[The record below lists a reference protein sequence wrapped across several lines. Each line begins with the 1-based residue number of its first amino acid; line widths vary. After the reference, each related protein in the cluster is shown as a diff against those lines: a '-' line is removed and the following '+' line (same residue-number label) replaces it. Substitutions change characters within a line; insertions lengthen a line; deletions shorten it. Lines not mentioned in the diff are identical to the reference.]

1 MNQWSDPVRPLEGVR
16 IADLTWLLAGAGG
29 PRLLASLGAEV
40 IRIEWRDRLD
50 FLRYMPPFAP
60 LTNQGTEKAGAMEL
74 AGLDKSS
81 VKSVNRAGYFNDIN
95 AGKKGISLNMGHPK
109 GRELFKRL
117 VAVSDVVVEAFTAE
131 TMRKWGLGYEALR
144 EIKSDI
150 IYVQQPG
157 WGYKGP
163 YVKFAS
169 YGPIAQAVSGLTE
182 QSGLPAPYPPAGWGF
197 SYMDWSGAYY
207 CALTMLCAIYY
218 KKRTGKGQYIDCS
231 QVEPGIYMTGS
242 AILDYVTNGRH
253 YQRTGNRSPFKP
265 AAPHGAY
272 RCAGEDRVLSSPST
286 QHPTPSTHWIAIA
299 VTNDE
304 EWRALVR
311 EMGDPAWTRN
321 EKFATLAARIH
332 NQDELDRLIGEWTQN
347 KDPFALQERL
357 QQAGVPAGVCQ
368 TAQDRVERDPQLQ
381 HLQWLIPLLHS
392 EIGTW
397 PVKDVPFHFTNATV
411 NQGGPTERAAPCY
424 GEDSDY
430 VYGELLKLT
439 TQERAE
445 LEREGVI

>member
-144 EIKSDI
+144 DLKSDI

-272 RCAGEDRVLSSPST
+272 RCAGEDRWVAL
-286 QHPTPSTHWIAIA
+286 A

-304 EWRALVR
+304 EWRVLVR
-311 EMGDPAWTRN
+311 GMGDPVWARN
-321 EKFATLAARIH
+321 EKIATLAARVH
-332 NQDELDRLIGEWTQN
+332 NHDELDR
-347 KDPFALQERL
+347 
-357 QQAGVPAGVCQ
+357 
-368 TAQDRVERDPQLQ
+368 
-381 HLQWLIPLLHS
+381 
-392 EIGTW
+392 
-397 PVKDVPFHFTNATV
+397 
-411 NQGGPTERAAPCY
+411 
-424 GEDSDY
+424 
-430 VYGELLKLT
+430 
-439 TQERAE
+439 
-445 LEREGVI
+445 

>member
-1 MNQWSDPVRPLEGVR
+1 MVRPLEGVR

-60 LTNQGTEKAGAMEL
+60 RKNESAEKAGVLEL
-74 AGLDKSS
+74 SGLSKDA

-95 AGKKGISLNMGHPK
+95 AGKRGISLNMGHAK

-131 TMRKWGLGYEALR
+131 TMRKWGLGYDALKS
-144 EIKSDI
+144 IKHDI

-182 QSGLPAPYPPAGWGF
+182 QSGLPAPHPPAGWGF

-231 QVEPGIYMTGS
+231 QVEPGIYMTGT
-242 AILDYVTNGRH
+242 AVLDYLVNNRH
-253 YQRTGNRSPFKP
+253 YQRTGNRSPYKP

-272 RCAGEDRVLSSPST
+272 RCAGDDR
-286 QHPTPSTHWIAIA
+286 WIAIA
-299 VTNDE
+299 ITNDE
-304 EWRALVR
+304 EWQALVR
-311 EMGDPAWTRN
+311 EMGAPTWAQQ
-321 EKFATLAARIH
+321 EKFSTLFARTQ
-332 NQDELDRLIGEWTQN
+332 NQDELDRLVSEWT
-347 KDPFALQERL
+347 KDQEPFALQERL
-357 QQAGVPAGVCQ
+357 QKAGVPAGVCQ
-368 TAQDRVERDPQLQ
+368 TAQDRIERDPQLR
-381 HLQWLIPLLHS
+381 HLQWLIPLKHS
-392 EIGTW
+392 EIGEW
-397 PVKDVPFHFTNATV
+397 PIKDAPFHFTNGVV

-424 GEDSDY
+424 GEDNEY
-430 VYGELLKLT
+430 VYDELLKLT
-439 TQERAE
+439 KQERAE
-445 LEREGVI
+445 LEKEGVI

>member
-1 MNQWSDPVRPLEGVR
+1 MTQCFNGGNFVRPLEGVR

-60 LTNQGTEKAGAMEL
+60 LKNENTEKAGAMEL
-74 AGLDKSS
+74 SGLSKDS

-144 EIKSDI
+144 DLKSDI

-218 KKRTGKGQYIDCS
+218 KKRTGKGQYIACS

-242 AILDYVTNGRH
+242 AILDYMTNGRH
-253 YQRTGNRSPFKP
+253 YQRTGTRSPFKSV
-265 AAPHGAY
+265 APHGAY
-272 RCAGEDRVLSSPST
+272 RCSGADR
-286 QHPTPSTHWIAIA
+286 WIALA

-311 EMGDPAWTRN
+311 EMGNPAWTRN
-321 EKFATLAARIH
+321 EKFATLAARVH
-332 NQDELDRLIGEWTQN
+332 NQDELDHLIGEWTQD

-368 TAQDRVERDPQLQ
+368 TAQDRIERDPQLQ
-381 HLQWLIPLLHS
+381 HLKWLIPLPHS

-397 PVKDVPFHFTNATV
+397 PVKDVPFHFTNGTV

-424 GEDSDY
+424 GEDNDY
-430 VYGELLKLT
+430 VYDALLKLT
-439 TQERAE
+439 KQERAE
-445 LEREGVI
+445 VEREGGI

>member
-1 MNQWSDPVRPLEGVR
+1 MRPLEGVR

-29 PRLLASLGAEV
+29 PRLLASLGAEI

-60 LTNQGTEKAGAMEL
+60 LKSESVEKAGAMEL
-74 AGLDKSS
+74 SSLSKESLKSI
-81 VKSVNRAGYFNDIN
+81 NRAGYFNDIN
-95 AGKKGISLNMGHPK
+95 ASKKGVSLNMAHPK

-131 TMRKWGLGYEALR
+131 TMRKWGLGYEALKT
-144 EIKSDI
+144 IKSDI
-150 IYVQQPG
+150 IYIQQPG

-231 QVEPGIYMTGS
+231 QVEPGIYMTGT
-242 AILDYVTNGRH
+242 AVLDYLTNGRH
-253 YQRTGNRSPFKP
+253 YQRTGNRSSARP

-272 RCAGEDRVLSSPST
+272 RCAGNDR
-286 QHPTPSTHWIAIA
+286 WIAIA
-299 VTNDE
+299 VTNDG
-304 EWRALVR
+304 EWAALVR
-311 EMGDPAWTRN
+311 EMGNPAWAQH
-321 EKFATLAARIH
+321 EKFATLAARVQ
-332 NQDELDRLIGEWTQN
+332 NQDELDRLVGAWTDD
-347 KDPFALQERL
+347 KEPFALQERL
-357 QQAGVPAGVCQ
+357 QKAGVPAGVCQ

-381 HLQWLIPLLHS
+381 HLKWLIPLPHS

-397 PVKDVPFHFTNATV
+397 PVKDIPFHFAHGTV

-424 GEDSDY
+424 GEDNDY
-430 VYGELLKLT
+430 VYDELLKLT
-439 TQERAE
+439 KQERAE
-445 LEREGVI
+445 LEKEGVI